1 MNGIR
6 LHAVQAGPVDGP
18 LVLLLHGFPEF
29 WRGWINQI
37 EPLARAGWRV
47 VAPDQRG
54 YNLSDKPAG
63 VSSYRMS
70 ELVGDVTGLVQALGR
85 QKACLVGHDWGAGVT
100 WETAIRRPDCVQK
113 LVILN
118 APHPDV
124 MTRFLLSRLRQ
135 LLKSWY
141 IFFFQVPGLPE
152 AMLRL
157 NDWQP
162 AVQMLQRSR
171 QPGAFLPEQIE
182 HYRRAWWQKDA
193 MTNMINWYRAAFRR
207 ALRGPWNPRQIQ
219 PRRVKPPAL
228 ILWGEQDI
236 ALSKEMVQPSLDL
249 CDQGRLVTFP
259 HATHWVQHDEAVE
272 VTRQLLAFLAER

>member
-1 MNGIR
+1 M
-6 LHAVQAGPVDGP
+6 QGP
-18 LVLLLHGFPEF
+18 LVVLLHGFPEF
-29 WRGWINQI
+29 WRGWIQQI
-37 EPLARAGWRV
+37 EPLAQAGLRV

-63 VSSYRMS
+63 VASYRIR
-70 ELVGDVTGLVQALGR
+70 ELAADVTDLVHALGR
-85 QKACLVGHDWGAGVT
+85 DKACLVGHDWGAGVA
-100 WETAIRRPDCVQK
+100 WETAVRSPECVQK

-124 MTRFLLSRLRQ
+124 MTRFLLSRPKQ

-141 IFFFQVPGLPE
+141 IFFFQIPGLPE

-171 QPGAFLPEQIE
+171 QPGAFTPQELE

-193 MTNMINWYRAAFRR
+193 MTSMINWYRAAFRS
-207 ALRGPWNPRQIQ
+207 ALRGPWNPRRIQ
-219 PRRVKPPAL
+219 ERRVKPPTL
-228 ILWGEQDI
+228 ILWGEKDI
-236 ALSKEMVQPSLDL
+236 ALSLEMAQLSADL
-249 CDQGRLVTFP
+249 CDQAELVHFP
-259 HATHWVQHDEAVE
+259 GATHWVQHDAPQGIN
-272 VTRQLLAFLAER
+272 RRLLAFLSEP